1 MTIWK
6 CSGCRLVKYCNT
18 SCQKKHWPS
27 HKAICHAVQTLGNAS
42 ARNIKHS
49 NFVTHLTPK
58 QSSQIAKL
66 VGNQCTNTCELN
78 GNFVEV
84 LWDTGAQVSIISQKY
99 LNSRFPGIKLRNISE
114 LIDCELD
121 LTAANGTNIPYK
133 GFFELTFKLKSEQDA
148 IVVPFLVTT
157 DDISLPII
165 GYNVI
170 ELCVKSGMTSPDLA
184 CVFASLSHKN
194 VNSLYDFIEAN
205 DDTDFCTVRTNK
217 NQYLVKRGQC
227 SPISCRINH
236 GPIDS
241 EIPVIF
247 EPYENPDLPYG
258 LVVSESLFLLKPGK
272 SSVIKF

>member
-1 MTIWK
+1 MRGAWTLSLTLSSQRESGKHATVISGGRGITDFDTKPQCCNYCGTEQNGLTIWK
-6 CSGCRLVKYCNT
+6 CSGCRLAKYCNT

-27 HKAICHAVQTLGNAS
+27 HKAVCHAVQTLGNAS
-42 ARNIKHS
+42 ARNIKYS

-66 VGNQCTNTCELN
+66 VGNQCTITCELN

-99 LNSRFPGIKLRNISE
+99 LNSRFPGIKLKNISE

-121 LTAANGTNIPYK
+121 LTAANGTNISYK
-133 GFFELTFKLKSEQDA
+133 GFVELTFKLKSEQDT

-184 CVFASLSHKN
+184 CVFASLSHEN
-194 VNSLYDFIEAN
+194 VNSLYNIFEAN

-217 NQYLVKRGQC
+217 TN
-227 SPISCRINH
+227 I
-236 GPIDS
+236 
-241 EIPVIF
+241 
-247 EPYENPDLPYG
+247 
-258 LVVSESLFLLKPGK
+258 
-272 SSVIKF
+272 